1 MISVE
6 QWRAAIDCFYC
17 SQQNVNVV
25 HGNVHSCCISVNY
38 VFLIVCFIY
47 AYIICALILL
57 LAGDIETNPGPMTRL
72 CPECSTPIHIKKVQC
87 VYCGHVLLLKKD
99 NQ

>member
-6 QWRAAIDCFYC
+6 QWRAAIGSFYC
-17 SQQNVNVV
+17 SQENVNVV
-25 HGNVHSCCISVNY
+25 HSISVNC

-57 LAGDIETNPGPMTRL
+57 LAGDIETNPGPITRL
-72 CPECSTPIHIKKVQC
+72 CPECSTPVHIKKVQC
-87 VYCGHVLLLKKD
+87 VCGYVLVIKKRTTSKTK
-99 NQ
+99 